1 MSDLDLSAKLERFLQ
16 GTWTGMKRVQ
26 GLQGGARAY
35 VLSLVAEKSRRPIL
49 IIAPTASDAENL
61 YDDLSFFLGEERS
74 LPPFRRRL
82 HLFPSWEVLPFE
94 KLSPHPDNV
103 AARLEGLYKPV
114 EEQTP
119 ILIATP
125 AALLQKVIPR
135 EQFKQSYLY
144 LVAGQELAREML
156 LQHLVLWGFQNVPL
170 VEERGDFSVRGGIV
184 DIFPP
189 GYGRPL
195 RLEFDGDRLESIRE
209 FSPAHQRSERS
220 QEEMLLLPMKEF
232 SLKRFDLESVVRKLD
247 QRAGELEMDRRE
259 KHNLLESLREGI
271 PFAGIESLVPYFYA
285 ELVSLFSYL
294 PPETLIWLDGGDR
307 VEAEAGRF
315 AQLAWERYEKAKE
328 ERHLVPPLETLYL
341 NEHEWRAAL
350 QPYPQVRG
358 ESLMVMAASERAQ
371 ESTLTVESF
380 QTGDIRLETAFHG
393 IDASLA
399 PLVERLK
406 EQSERIFFVAP
417 TKGDATRLRELMAS
431 YNMDLPVSAEPV
443 RGLLASGEHSRAI
456 VSGHLNQGF
465 RLPEANLIVITFDEI
480 FGTRKRQPAAS
491 TKSQPSHFL
500 TSLSELKQ
508 DDYVVHLDHGIGIYR
523 GLKFLKV
530 AGVEGEFLHLEYEAG
545 DRLYLPVN
553 RINMVQ
559 KYIGGDGAQPSLDR
573 LGGTAWEKVKA
584 KARKSIFAMAEELI
598 QLYAIREARRGNAF
612 APPDALYREFEAAFE
627 YEETPDQERAIE
639 ETLAGMQSLKPMDR
653 LICGD
658 VGYGKTEVAMRAAF
672 LAVEGGKQVAVLAPT
687 TILAQQHLQTFR
699 HRFRN
704 HPVCIEMISRFL
716 TSKEIAQVLQQTAR
730 GSVDVLIGTH
740 RLLQK
745 DVEFKDLGLVIIDE
759 EHRFGVV
766 HKERLKK
773 LRQLVDVVSLTATPI
788 PRTLHMSL
796 VGIRD
801 LSIIETPPA
810 DRLAIQTYVTRY
822 DEQVIRDAIL
832 RELERGGQV
841 FFLHNRVETID
852 RLALKLADLLP
863 EAKLAVAHGQMRP
876 KELEQV
882 MLDFLENKTQVL
894 VCSAIIE
901 SGLDFPNANTII
913 INRADRFGLAQL
925 YQLRGRVGRSHRHA
939 YAYLLIPGEHAITPD
954 AERRLRA
961 LQELDGLGGGF
972 KLALHDLEIRGAG
985 NLLGEQQSG
994 QIAAVGFE
1002 LYTEMMQKAV
1012 SELKGEVV
1020 VPEVEPEI
1028 RLEIPAYFP
1037 ETYIPDANQRLLFYK
1052 RLASV
1057 GNPLQLEELK
1067 EEIRDRFGP
1076 TTPVVENLFLVMELR
1091 RVLKEFLVQQI
1102 SVADGKVFLLFHPE
1116 SPVKVDKLLELV
1128 KKQKSK
1134 FRLVPDGRLSF
1145 TPQDQEWI
1153 ALVGEVVQLLRMIR
1167 DEAPPQSLP
1176 IGSLQVEKPQSG
1188 MRLH

>member
-1 MSDLDLSAKLERFLQ
+1 MSVFDLREKLERFLPD
-16 GTWTGMKRVQ
+16 TWIGAKRVQ
-26 GLQGGARAY
+26 GIQGGARAY
-35 VLSLVAEKSRRPIL
+35 VLSLVAAQRRGPIL
-49 IIAPTASDAENL
+49 IISPTPSDAENL
-61 YDDLSFFLGEERS
+61 YGDLAFFLGEERS
-74 LPPFRRRL
+74 LPPFRKRL
-82 HLFPSWEVLPFE
+82 HLFPSWEILPFE

-103 AARLEGLYKPV
+103 AARLEGLYKLV
-114 EEQTP
+114 EETAP

-125 AALLQKVIPR
+125 AALLQRVIPK
-135 EQFKQSYLY
+135 EQFKRSYLY
-144 LVAGQELAREML
+144 VVAGQDLARENL
-156 LQHLVLWGFQNVPL
+156 LEHLVQWGFQNVPL
-170 VEERGDFSVRGGIV
+170 AEERGDFSVRGGIV

-209 FSPAHQRSERS
+209 FSPANQRSERL
-220 QEEMLLLPMKEF
+220 QEEMLVLPMKEF
-232 SLKRFDLESVVRKLD
+232 SLKRSDLENVLRRLD
-247 QRAGELEMDRRE
+247 HRAAELDMERRD
-259 KHNLLESLREGI
+259 KHRLFESLREGI
-271 PFAGIESLVPYFYA
+271 PFPGIESLVPYFYP
-285 ELVSLFSYL
+285 ELGSIFSYL
-294 PPETLIWLDGGDR
+294 SPDTLIWLDGADR
-307 VEAEAGRF
+307 VEAEAERF

-328 ERHLVPPLETLYL
+328 EHRLAPPVETLYL
-341 NEHEWRAAL
+341 NGHEWREAL
-350 QPYPQVRG
+350 QPRARVQG
-358 ESLMVMAASERAQ
+358 EALTVMASSEKAREA
-371 ESTLTVESF
+371 TLTVESF
-380 QTGDIRLETAFHG
+380 LTSELRHETVARG
-393 IDASLA
+393 ADASLA
-399 PLVERLK
+399 PLVGRLK
-406 EQSERIFFVAP
+406 GWQSERVFFVAP
-417 TKGDATRLRELMAS
+417 TKGDAMRLRELLGN
-431 YNMDLPVSAEPV
+431 YDLDLPLMQEPV
-443 RGLLASGEHSRAI
+443 PVLLAGPEVSRAI
-456 VSGHLNQGF
+456 VLGQLNQGF
-465 RLPEANLIVITFDEI
+465 RLPDAQLVVMTFDEI
-480 FGTRKRQPAAS
+480 FGTRKRQPTAS
-491 TKSQPSHFL
+491 TKSHPSHFL

-523 GLKFLKV
+523 GLKFLRV

-545 DRLYLPVN
+545 DRLYLPVD

-573 LGGTAWEKVKA
+573 LGGSAWEKVKA
-584 KARKSIFAMAEELI
+584 KARKSIFAMAEELV
-598 QLYAIREARRGNAF
+598 QLYAVREARQGNAF
-612 APPDALYREFEAAFE
+612 APPDTLYREFEAAFE
-627 YEETPDQERAIE
+627 YEETPDQQRAID
-639 ETLAGMQSLKPMDR
+639 ETLTGMQGKKPMDR

-658 VGYGKTEVAMRAAF
+658 VGFGKTEVAMRAAF
-672 LAVEGGKQVAVLAPT
+672 LAAEGGKQAAVLAPT

-704 HPVCIEMISRFL
+704 HPVRIEMVSRFL
-716 TSKEIAQVLQQTAR
+716 TPKEITQVLQDTAK
-730 GSVDVLIGTH
+730 GTVDVLIGTH

-801 LSIIETPPA
+801 LSIIETPPV

-822 DEQVIRDAIL
+822 DEAVIRDAIL
-832 RELERGGQV
+832 RELQRGGQV

-852 RLALKLADLLP
+852 RLAFKLADLIP

-876 KELEQV
+876 KDLEKV

-913 INRADRFGLAQL
+913 INRADKFGLAQL

-939 YAYLLIPGEHAITPD
+939 YAYLLIPGEKAITVD

-985 NLLGEQQSG
+985 NLLGDQQSG
-994 QIAAVGFE
+994 QITAVGFE
-1002 LYTEMMQKAV
+1002 LYTEMMEKAV
-1012 SELKGEVV
+1012 SELKGEIVA
-1020 VPEVEPEI
+1020 PEVEPEI

-1037 ETYIPDANQRLLFYK
+1037 ESYIPDANQRLLFYK
-1052 RLASV
+1052 RLASMSN
-1057 GNPLQLEELK
+1057 GLELAELR

-1076 TTPVVENLFLVMELR
+1076 TSPVVENLFMVMDLR

-1102 SVADGKVFLLFHPE
+1102 SVSDGKVLLLFHSD
-1116 SPVKVDKLLELV
+1116 SPVKVEKLLELI
-1128 KKQKSK
+1128 KKQKHK
-1134 FRLVPDGRLSF
+1134 FRLAPDGRLSF
-1145 TPQDQEWI
+1145 TPEHQEWEP
-1153 ALVGEVVQLLRMIR
+1153 LVAEVVQLLHRIH
-1167 DEAPPQSLP
+1167 EGSPQQSLP
-1176 IGSLQVEKPQSG
+1176 LESMHG
-1188 MRLH
+1188 